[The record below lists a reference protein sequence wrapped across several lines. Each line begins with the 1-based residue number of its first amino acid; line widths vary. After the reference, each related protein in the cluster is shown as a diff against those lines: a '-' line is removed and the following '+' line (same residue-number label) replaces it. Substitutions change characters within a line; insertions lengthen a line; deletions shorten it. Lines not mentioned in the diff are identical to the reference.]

1 MQFITPSKH
10 DRSLYWLGTGT
21 SINSM
26 GVQLD
31 LWAQTLI
38 IITNV
43 HYLGTVTL
51 NNKVHLVFLLNGR
64 HYLCRFDMFKQA
76 SMMG

>member
-1 MQFITPSKH
+1 
-10 DRSLYWLGTGT
+10 
-21 SINSM
+21 M
-26 GVQLD
+26 GVQLV

-38 IITNV
+38 LITNV

-51 NNKVHLVFLLNGR
+51 NNKVHLVFSLNGP